1 MCIELLK
8 KIKNTNLKSLQIQ
21 KCTYPSQ
28 FSVISFGSFFL
39 KFLPFFHLVWKKR
52 HLLFT
57 LQAEATFWLCEL
69 LCKK

>member
-8 KIKNTNLKSLQIQ
+8 KIKNKNLKSLQIQ

-39 KFLPFFHLVWKKR
+39 KFLPFFHLVWEKS